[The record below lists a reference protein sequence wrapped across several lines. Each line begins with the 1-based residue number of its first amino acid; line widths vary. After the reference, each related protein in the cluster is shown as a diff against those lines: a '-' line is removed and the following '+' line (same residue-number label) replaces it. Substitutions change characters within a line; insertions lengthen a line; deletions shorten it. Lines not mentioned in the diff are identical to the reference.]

1 MPSRLSITGGE
12 SSSTFWT
19 LFQSLPV
26 QINHKMTSITIGV
39 LALQGAF
46 SEHIQLLRQ
55 ASQRVSQDYLDRQ
68 FQWQFIEVRTAE
80 QLSRCDA
87 LILPGGESTAISLV
101 AARSGILEPLRDYVK
116 ISRKPVWGT
125 CAGLILLAES
135 ANRTKQTGQ
144 ELIGGLDVRVNRN
157 HFGRQ
162 VESFEAELDL
172 PFLTEAGGEEFE
184 TSKNPFRSVFI
195 RAPVVEKILEPQAGV
210 QEAESNKQG
219 IVVAPSKS
227 SEVVSRVKVMARLPG
242 RAKALRDREVTAHDI
257 GEEGDI
263 VAVQQGNVFGT
274 SFHPELTGDARIHV
288 WWMKQVVKGLE

>member
-1 MPSRLSITGGE
+1 MHSD
-12 SSSTFWT
+12 
-19 LFQSLPV
+19 SLYV
-26 QINHKMTSITIGV
+26 MTRITIGV

-46 SEHIQLLRQ
+46 SEHIQLLDQ
-55 ASQRVSQDYLDRQ
+55 ASEHVSKDYADRQ
-68 FQWQFIEVRTAE
+68 LQWRFVEVRTVE
-80 QLSRCDA
+80 QLSTCDA
-87 LILPGGESTAISLV
+87 LILPGGESTTISLV
-101 AARSGILEPLRDYVK
+101 AERSGLLEPLRNFVK
-116 ISRKPVWGT
+116 VARKPTWGT

-172 PFLTEAGGEEFE
+172 PFLAEAGGEDFS

-195 RAPVVEKILEPQAGV
+195 RAPVVEKMLEPQDGM
-210 QEAESNKQG
+210 QEKELQLQDT
-219 IVVAPSKS
+219 VVAPSKVAT
-227 SEVVSRVKVMARLPG
+227 EAKAKAATGSRVEVMCRLPG
-242 RAKALRDREVTAHDI
+242 RAKALKEREATAHEL

-263 VAVQQGNVFGT
+263 VAVRQGNVFGT

-288 WWMKQVVKGLE
+288 WWMKQVVQSLV